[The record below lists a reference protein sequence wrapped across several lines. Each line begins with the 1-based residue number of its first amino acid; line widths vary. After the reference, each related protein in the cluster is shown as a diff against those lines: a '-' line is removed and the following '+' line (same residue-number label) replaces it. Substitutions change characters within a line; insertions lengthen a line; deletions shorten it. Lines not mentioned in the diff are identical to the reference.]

1 LNRIELNIEEIN
13 MKKAEEL
20 AKMLEADLALYD
32 HPGNKEAEMEILNAL
47 KKLALQTDVKI
58 NAILNQH
65 RKLGASDTQSREAAF
80 SYFRELIGYR

>member
-1 LNRIELNIEEIN
+1 

-20 AKMLEADLALYD
+20 AKMLEADLELYD
-32 HPGNKEAEMEILNAL
+32 HPGSKEAEMEILNAL
-47 KKLALQTDVKI
+47 KKLALQTDAKI